1 MSILIGA
8 VADDFTGAT
17 DLANTLVRAGL
28 RTVQL
33 LGVPGPEVDTSDAQ
47 AVVVALKSR
56 TAPVDQAVA
65 ESLAATEWLRA
76 RGARQVLSKYC
87 STFDST
93 AEGNIGPI
101 ADAMLD
107 RLGAP
112 FALVC
117 PAFPGAGR
125 TIYKG
130 HLFVGDQLLSDSPMK
145 DHPLTPMTDSDLVR
159 LMAKQSRYEVGLVPL
174 EVVRQGPEATR
185 HVIDALI
192 GQGKR
197 YGVIDVVE
205 DADLMTIGAVAQGH
219 ALVTGGSGIA
229 LGLPEAWRRTGLVG
243 DGVEPTLPPSKG
255 RALILAGS
263 CSAATREQLSRLPR
277 DWPHRRIDAAQ
288 TASKA
293 QLADSLCDWVL
304 EQNSVIPCVI
314 SSSADPAD
322 VALAQQ
328 AHGRAEAGEMIET
341 LMGTIAARLAG
352 QGVGRLIVAGGETS
366 GAVVSALGTRALR
379 IGPQIAPGVPWCE
392 TLDGA
397 RLALALKSGNF
408 GGPDFFADALA
419 QLG

>member
-33 LGVPGPEVDTSDAQ
+33 LGVPGPQVDTGDAQ

-56 TAPVDQAVA
+56 TSAVSQAVA

-76 RGARQVLSKYC
+76 RGAQQVLSKYC

-93 AEGNIGPI
+93 PEGNIGPI
-101 ADAMLD
+101 ADAMMD
-107 RLGAP
+107 HLGAA

-159 LMAKQSRYEVGLVPL
+159 LMGVQSRYDAGLIPL
-174 EVVRQGPEATR
+174 DVVRQGPEAINQR
-185 HVIDALI
+185 IDALK

-205 DADLMTIGAVAQGH
+205 DSDLMIIGTVAQGH
-219 ALVTGGSGIA
+219 VLITGGSGIA
-229 LGLPEAWRRTGLVG
+229 LGLPEAWRRTGLAG
-243 DGVEPTLPPSKG
+243 AGVEPTLPPSRG

-263 CSAATREQLSRLPR
+263 CSAATREQLSRLPG
-277 DWPHRRIDAAQ
+277 DWAHKQISAKDIV
-288 TASKA
+288 SDA
-293 QLADSLCDWVL
+293 QLAASLTDWVL
-304 EQNSVIPCVI
+304 SQDADIPCVI
-314 SSSADPAD
+314 SSSADPED
-322 VALAQQ
+322 VAQAQKV
-328 AHGRAEAGEMIET
+328 HGRAQAGEMIET
-341 LMGTIAARLAG
+341 LMGTIAARLTG
-352 QGVGRLIVAGGETS
+352 QDVGRLIVAGGETS

-392 TLDGA
+392 TLDGPK
-397 RLALALKSGNF
+397 LALALKSGNF